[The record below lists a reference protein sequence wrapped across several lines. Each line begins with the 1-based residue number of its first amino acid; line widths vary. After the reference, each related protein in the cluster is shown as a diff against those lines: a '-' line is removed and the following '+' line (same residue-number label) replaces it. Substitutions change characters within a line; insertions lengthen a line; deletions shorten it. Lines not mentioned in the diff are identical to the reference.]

1 MWLKKYFFLW
11 NIWIM
16 IIKWYF
22 VSDCARKTSRLD
34 RWMILRRLT
43 NRLAFITE
51 IPPSES
57 SSANNHIYL
66 PVEYAIGKPLDSGST
81 DAVINCISR
90 KRRAIVNRYITRSL
104 NRKLQSIRKVNSI
117 YIAVGQ
123 EWVLRHIILN
133 WPISEWLDLIHCA
146 HFIAIHISKCA
157 QLTFNWIPRWSQL
170 ALETYVSLSPSPPR
184 AKRSFWPWKLPPDN
198 ISHIWH

>member
-1 MWLKKYFFLW
+1 MQTRHVRIQIRFQRDTYEVFRFYFFYLKFMYLYVLTIMWLKKYFFLW

-133 WPISEWLDLIHCA
+133 WPIFEMAWFNSLRALYRNSHLKMRSIDL
-146 HFIAIHISKCA
+146 
-157 QLTFNWIPRWSQL
+157 
-170 ALETYVSLSPSPPR
+170 
-184 AKRSFWPWKLPPDN
+184 
-198 ISHIWH
+198 